1 MFRQFHVRDIMFL
14 VICFLS
20 NPRLF
25 QTYGDVTS
33 TRHLF
38 NGHLRGS
45 VTIAPTVICLA
56 VNLSRPSLANPI
68 SCDRGLNFT
77 YEMSALAYQPS

>member
-25 QTYGDVTS
+25 QTYCDVTS

-56 VNLSRPSLANPI
+56 VNLSGLSLTNQI
-68 SCDRGLNFT
+68 SRDRGLNST
-77 YEMSALAYQPS
+77 YEMSALATQPS